1 MARHGVRL
9 SEAEVL
15 ARFRDAYNTPWGGST
30 IRYVGDGRPFWRH
43 IVALSTGSE
52 DQALFE
58 DIYEYYARG
67 EAWTVSPGAIE
78 ALRRLRGAGMRTA
91 IVSNF
96 DSRLRR
102 ILEEL
107 GVSGVFDAVAISA
120 EVGGARVWCGWAME
134 WAMEWEGDGLTRLAQ
149 PPAAAAAGAPDLP
162 QEKQGQASVAQ
173 PFNPAPLSSPR
184 SAPRSP
190 TP

>member
-1 MARHGVRL
+1 MARHGLHL

-43 IVALSTGSE
+43 IVALSTGSR

-102 ILEEL
+102 ILDEL
-107 GVSGVFDAVAISA
+107 GISGVFDAVAISA
-120 EVGGARVWCGWAME
+120 EVRGPRGSVHLGCWPKQQQLWEQPGSWWIHRSGGMLSNP
-134 WAMEWEGDGLTRLAQ
+134 LTL
-149 PPAAAAAGAPDLP
+149 PP
-162 QEKQGQASVAQ
+162 S
-173 PFNPAPLSSPR
+173 PLGR
-184 SAPRSP
+184 SARRSP
-190 TP
+190 TPSFSKRPAAP